1 MVNMTLRMIFVRK
14 DNIEYHD
21 DGTDGADHCGV
32 DNYTCNRNIET
43 FDFLVTMMPN
53 HTQEELL
60 TEEGSIQI
68 TMASHYDLQVPLKV
82 SIQKL
87 QFTTTAVYWCS
98 LWHPTFCF
106 FTQPQCH
113 KLLWITTVAIE
124 RN

>member
-82 SIQKL
+82 SFQKL
-87 QFTTTAVYWCS
+87 QCATTGPV
-98 LWHPTFCF
+98 WHHIVCF
-106 FTQPQCH
+106 FFQPQCH
-113 KLLWITTVAIE
+113 KLLWITIVEIE
-124 RN
+124 SN